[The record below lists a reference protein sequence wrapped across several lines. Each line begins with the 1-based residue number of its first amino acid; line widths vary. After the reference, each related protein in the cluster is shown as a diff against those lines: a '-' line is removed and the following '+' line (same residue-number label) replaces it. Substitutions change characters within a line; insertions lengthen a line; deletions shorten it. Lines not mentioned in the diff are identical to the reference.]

1 MLWARAASRIFLT
14 LGTLAWQR
22 GGTPQL
28 PFMKSSRSSAVVLGS
43 TVTGLSS
50 GAGGVF
56 TVAQSATMSPA
67 EAGCAAAIATTAS
80 AAPASRRARF
90 VMVSSLD
97 LLSPLQ
103 A

>member
-22 GGTPQL
+22 GRTPQL
-28 PFMKSSRSSAVVLGS
+28 PFMKSSRGSAVVLGS

-50 GAGGVF
+50 GAGGVV

-67 EAGCAAAIATTAS
+67 AAGCAAAATS
-80 AAPASRRARF
+80 NAAQASRHTKFVTKF
-90 VMVSSLD
+90 VMGSL
-97 LLSPLQ
+97 PVVR
-103 A
+103 